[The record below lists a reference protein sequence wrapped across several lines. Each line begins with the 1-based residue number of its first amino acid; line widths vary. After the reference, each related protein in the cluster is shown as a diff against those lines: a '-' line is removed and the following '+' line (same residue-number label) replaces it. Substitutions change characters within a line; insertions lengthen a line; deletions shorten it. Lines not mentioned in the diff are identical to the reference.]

1 MLLCLNDSET
11 RPHTRYRLRHGV
23 FLEKAVSAGFDAI
36 GIDAAPE
43 MVSIA
48 ANRVGKDRVR
58 TERMQDLDETHAY
71 DGIVSLSWSFN
82 YVLSYPEARDILE
95 RLFQALR
102 PEGRLILQ
110 IAHAPNASGA
120 LGEDREPGPDG
131 QEDDVV
137 FLYRFSSVPE
147 HPGVLHAQ
155 YVYGCKSIG
164 ELFFEEHRLGAADAN
179 EVAAL
184 ASMIGFEDIELLD
197 FVARRTLQ
205 EFGQR
210 FPARSPPAEIGPQG
224 PGSGRCSFLTKLSC
238 ACRLAPVPS
247 TVCSVRS
254 WRLNQL

>member
-1 MLLCLNDSET
+1 MTYALFGLLANRFDWHT
-11 RPHTRYRLRHGV
+11 PPHHYQDDHAFVLRRLGEPSRILDIGCGTGV
-23 FLEKAVSAGFDAI
+23 FLERAVSAQFDAN

-48 ANRVGKDRVR
+48 ATRVGKDRVR
-58 TERMQDLDETHAY
+58 TERMQDLHETHSY

-131 QEDDVV
+131 QEDDVI

-147 HPGVLHAQ
+147 HPGVLNAQ

-197 FVARRTLQ
+197 SWHGEPFRNSVNVFLLARRP
-205 EFGQR
+205 QR
-210 FPARSPPAEIGPQG
+210 
-224 PGSGRCSFLTKLSC
+224 SGRKV
-238 ACRLAPVPS
+238 RLAADAVS
-247 TVCSVRS
+247 
-254 WRLNQL
+254 